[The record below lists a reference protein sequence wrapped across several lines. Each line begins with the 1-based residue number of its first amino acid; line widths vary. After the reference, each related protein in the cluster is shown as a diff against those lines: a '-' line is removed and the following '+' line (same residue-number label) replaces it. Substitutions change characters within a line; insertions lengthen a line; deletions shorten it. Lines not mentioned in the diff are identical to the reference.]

1 MSWHIHVIWL
11 ICILC
16 VSAFY
21 RFRICCSTISS
32 LHSIPF
38 HLLGM
43 QGAAPQSR
51 PSFSAK
57 TAGSPM
63 PNGKDPKNF
72 KRFQSISSLDWDDP
86 SFGPKTG
93 WIFPTSPTWGL
104 SNPLITI
111 PSTEIIHVPAPEKSG
126 WSISSFFPGM
136 ENQKNYYQTRKWFT
150 MKVGNPEKQNII
162 CIYIYIICMP
172 TIFQKVRPNHW
183 TMKQLDSG
191 GLIRRSRLSLFS
203 CEAGEGSKITEDGQ
217 QKHRATPR
225 QWRKSGEMM
234 RKLAEMDSPPKRFMG
249 AMMIDHLSLGY
260 VWTNPEKNG
269 EMTVQM

>member
-1 MSWHIHVIWL
+1 MCLHTWMSWHIHVIWL
-11 ICILC
+11 ICMLC
-16 VSAFY
+16 VSTFY

-136 ENQKNYYQTRKWFT
+136 ENQKTITKP
-150 MKVGNPEKQNII
+150 GNDSQWKLVIPRSKTSYV
-162 CIYIYIICMP
+162 YI
-172 TIFQKVRPNHW
+172 
-183 TMKQLDSG
+183 
-191 GLIRRSRLSLFS
+191 
-203 CEAGEGSKITEDGQ
+203 
-217 QKHRATPR
+217 
-225 QWRKSGEMM
+225 
-234 RKLAEMDSPPKRFMG
+234 
-249 AMMIDHLSLGY
+249 
-260 VWTNPEKNG
+260 
-269 EMTVQM
+269 

>member
-1 MSWHIHVIWL
+1 MWYGWYVS
-11 ICILC
+11 C
-16 VSAFY
+16 VSVHFTDSEY
-21 RFRICCSTISS
+21 VV
-32 LHSIPF
+32 
-38 HLLGM
+38 
-43 QGAAPQSR
+43 PQSR
-51 PSFSAK
+51 VFIPYPSTCSECKGPRPKAALLFLQRQQAHRC
-57 TAGSPM
+57 

-162 CIYIYIICMP
+162 CIYIICMP

-191 GLIRRSRLSLFS
+191 GL
-203 CEAGEGSKITEDGQ
+203 
-217 QKHRATPR
+217 
-225 QWRKSGEMM
+225 
-234 RKLAEMDSPPKRFMG
+234 
-249 AMMIDHLSLGY
+249 
-260 VWTNPEKNG
+260 NPTLETL
-269 EMTVQM
+269 TV